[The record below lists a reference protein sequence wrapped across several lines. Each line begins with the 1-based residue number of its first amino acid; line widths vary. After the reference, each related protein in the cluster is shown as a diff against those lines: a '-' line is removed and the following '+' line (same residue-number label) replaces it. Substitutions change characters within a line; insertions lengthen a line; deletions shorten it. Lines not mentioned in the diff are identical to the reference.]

1 MGDFQM
7 LVEPA
12 KVVVTQM
19 YQFMLNGLLIL
30 FILVVGWLISRVVK
44 EAIKRLC
51 GSLKLNDLSKR
62 VGIESLLAKGGLNY
76 TLTDLIA
83 VIFYWVGLLI
93 TVVVA
98 MNAVNLT
105 VAADLLNRIVL
116 YIPNIIVAI
125 FILIFGMFMATVLRN
140 IVKTAATNSGLS
152 HGNLL
157 AKIVEVVV
165 IVFAVMI
172 ALEQLNIASRII
184 ELVIT
189 ITLGSFGLAFALAFG
204 FGCQDVAKKTVND
217 IIEKLKRK

>member
-1 MGDFQM
+1 MKSQ
-7 LVEPA
+7 A
-12 KVVVTQM
+12 
-19 YQFMLNGLLIL
+19 
-30 FILVVGWLISRVVK
+30 
-44 EAIKRLC
+44 
-51 GSLKLNDLSKR
+51 
-62 VGIESLLAKGGLNY
+62 ESLLAKGGLSY
-76 TLTDLIA
+76 TLSELIA
-83 VIFYWVGLLI
+83 IIFYWLGLLI

-125 FILIFGMFMATVLRN
+125 FILIIGMFMATVLRN
-140 IVKTAATNSGLS
+140 VVRTAATNSGLS
-152 HGNLL
+152 HVNLL

-165 IVFAVMI
+165 VVFAVMI

-204 FGCQDVAKKTVND
+204 FGCQDLAKKAVTD
-217 IIEKLKRK
+217 LITKIKGK